1 MKAMIYTEVEQGS
14 ADAERL
20 LNDPQVVMQQKLDGA
35 RLLAHLGPWG
45 DGPIFRTR
53 TGAPMK
59 FAAAAQHL
67 RGVHALLP
75 DFPEPVV
82 VDGEIVPETGVFWA
96 FDLVRQGQE
105 ALPYEDRLWDLRDT
119 LARFTGSKFQL
130 VPSAFTLKE
139 KAVLF
144 DRAEG
149 AGVEGVMLKSL
160 TSPYRAGERVRD
172 SAKLKFVKTAEVIV
186 LEVNRPDARH
196 GSATLGAYLPG
207 TTTLV
212 NVGACS
218 LIGKPQVAPG
228 DVIEA
233 RYLYNSG
240 TTQSPT
246 MYQPRMT
253 QVRYDKE
260 PLDCTT
266 DQFGSYT
273 RKVLL

>member
-1 MKAMIYTEVEQGS
+1 MTNCDTVY
-14 ADAERL
+14 
-20 LNDPQVVMQQKLDGA
+20 PY
-35 RLLAHLGPWG
+35 GP
-45 DGPIFRTR
+45 P
-53 TGAPMK
+53 P
-59 FAAAAQHL
+59 L
-67 RGVHALLP
+67 
-75 DFPEPVV
+75 
-82 VDGEIVPETGVFWA
+82 
-96 FDLVRQGQE
+96 
-105 ALPYEDRLWDLRDT
+105 ALPANGLCDASHFNT
-119 LARFTGSKFQL
+119 ASQF
-130 VPSAFTLKE
+130 
-139 KAVLF
+139 
-144 DRAEG
+144 
-149 AGVEGVMLKSL
+149 L
-160 TSPYRAGERVRD
+160 TSKGLQVNDAGSLISGV
-172 SAKLKFVKTAEVIV
+172 AYV
-186 LEVNRPDARH
+186 LISH
-196 GSATLGAYLPG
+196 GESGLGAYLPG